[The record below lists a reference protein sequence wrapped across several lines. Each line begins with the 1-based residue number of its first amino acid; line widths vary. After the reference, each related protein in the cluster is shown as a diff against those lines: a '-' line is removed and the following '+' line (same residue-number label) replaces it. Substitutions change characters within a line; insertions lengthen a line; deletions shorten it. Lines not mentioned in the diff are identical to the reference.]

1 MTIDQA
7 TDLVRETF
15 LVMLMLSAPILMAA
29 LSIGLVISIVQ
40 AATQIQEQTLSMVP
54 KILGMVLVAVMVVPW
69 ISKHIIEFSHRMFS
83 GVG

>member
-54 KILGMVLVAVMVVPW
+54 KILGMVWVAVMVVPC
-69 ISKHIIEFSHRMFS
+69 ISKLIIEFSHRMFS

>member
-54 KILGMVLVAVMVVPW
+54 KILGMVLLSL
-69 ISKHIIEFSHRMFS
+69 IHI
-83 GVG
+83 

>member
-54 KILGMVLVAVMVVPW
+54 KILGMVLVAVMVAPW
-69 ISKHIIEFSHRMFS
+69 IAKLLIEFSHRMFS